1 MSFFLS
7 NVRQQEL
14 IFELVFFAL
23 CLQVFANVVC
33 SSRIEYYLY
42 YTDHTHIIH
51 TLQLCN
57 YAHGVPSLTPPSF
70 SLSLVQLNLISRNF

>member
-42 YTDHTHIIH
+42 YTDHTRL
-51 TLQLCN
+51 TLYTHCN
-57 YAHGVPSLTPPSF
+57 YVIMLTVF
-70 SLSLVQLNLISRNF
+70 QA